1 MTGGWG
7 TCAVVDCTQMND
19 LATAVRNE
27 LLAFADSIPTLSF
40 DDVQQYGA
48 GSYHDFSYDVGDFFR
63 VLNGGTIPAGFQE
76 VLNRAVVAKDCVNG
90 GFKEVRPDSDRFCGI
105 GMYIPYYT
113 SHDSWDAYY

>member
-1 MTGGWG
+1 MCSIYRLLFFYDWWMG

-48 GSYHDFSYDVGDFFR
+48 GSYHDFSYDVGDFF
-63 VLNGGTIPAGFQE
+63 E
-76 VLNRAVVAKDCVNG
+76 C
-90 GFKEVRPDSDRFCGI
+90 
-105 GMYIPYYT
+105 
-113 SHDSWDAYY
+113 